1 MNKALTFGG
10 SNVNHNREISRS
22 SGKNES
28 QNYEDDEY
36 TGYREQNSSR
46 SGAIE
51 KRGSSGIDLPSNY
64 AKNFNG
70 GDSPT

>member
-1 MNKALTFGG
+1 MNKALTFGT
-10 SNVNHNREISRS
+10 NAIHNREISRS

-28 QNYEDDEY
+28 QNYDDDEY
-36 TGYREQNSSR
+36 SGFKEQNSSR